1 MFRSPLRFLALLM
14 LCSLAHA
21 APAADDAAIP
31 SLLRDWRGWVLKDL
45 DFRACPFLATQ
56 MSDDA
61 NGHIC
66 AWPGRL
72 SLDAGAN
79 GAAFSLHWRV
89 DAPSWIA
96 LPGDAQHWPQQVKVN
111 GQAQPVLD
119 RGGAP
124 ALWLAPGSYEVGG
137 TIPWRERPQS
147 LHVPD
152 GIGLVALSVDG
163 KTVTPV
169 QRDGDEVTLGR
180 SAAAAPEADS
190 VELHV
195 FRELADGVPAM
206 LTTQIRFNAA
216 GQAREETFGP
226 VLPDGFVATALNG
239 NWPARLDNDGRLH
252 VQVQPGSAVLNL
264 SARAVAPL
272 AAVAARLPA
281 APWPKQ
287 EVWSYEASPRLRV
300 TNAVAA
306 VSVDPQQAQ
315 VPAEWQSLPAFALGD
330 SEKITVEERSRG
342 LAPNEANRLNLRREA
357 WLDFAG
363 SGWYAKDVVSGSM
376 VQGWRLDVAAPFKLE
391 RADAS
396 TRGGAKPEALLITRG
411 ATEALSGVEW
421 RTPQVDLA
429 SAVRIDAVSD
439 LPATGWQQS
448 FDRIDTTLHFPYG
461 YKLLAA
467 PGADRVA
474 GSWMSRWSLLD
485 VFICAILV
493 LLAWR
498 LLGIVGAV
506 AAVAYLALGYQEA
519 GAPLWTLVAVLA
531 LALIARVVPA
541 GKLQVATTWLRRA
554 ATALLVLVAL
564 PFLADQVRYAL
575 YPQLEQSSGSRG
587 NWFGGDEWG
596 IAATQY
602 KMASPPPPAAPL
614 PPPPPAMADD
624 RSQERELRQE
634 TVGAAKKAHS
644 MTAAPKS
651 GGYVNNKALSSM
663 VLSGSVIP
671 PQQQID
677 HYSQSTVMQTGAGEP
692 SWSIGGTAQLG
703 WSGPVTPA
711 QSVRLVI
718 APPWLVRPLR
728 IVLALLLV
736 WLAWSSWRGRAASPR
751 APRTRAASVAGLA
764 AVVGLAAA
772 GLVAA
777 PAAQAQGIPSDE
789 LLTQLRERLTE
800 APKCAPACAG
810 IAQVQVSANGDTIA
824 VVLDVHAGER
834 LAVPLPRVDANATLK
849 SVKADLATDAPVAR
863 SADGTDWIALDRGV
877 HRVELVY
884 AANADRLALNFVLV
898 PARALFSGA
907 GWTASGIEDDRL
919 LGGSLSLA
927 RTRDDAGA
935 GAKPELGAQ
944 QFPPYVRVVRSL
956 ALGLDWSVQT
966 QVQRLSP
973 ATGGVTVAL
982 PVLSGEHVSTP
993 GIKVQNSTATVA
1005 IADGEVETIWNG
1017 TLDKAETLTLTAPAL
1032 ADRAEV
1038 WRVVVSP
1045 TWHVDFAGIPFVA
1058 PDAGDDVSADR
1069 NFEFYPLPGETL
1081 TLKITK
1087 PAPVAGATRAIDSVN
1102 LSSEAGQRSAAHT
1115 LAFTLRASQG
1125 GEQTI
1130 SLPKGAEVTSV
1141 RRDAE
1146 TLNLRAQ
1153 DGKLTLPVKPGTQ
1166 RFTVNFR
1173 DDAAIGFISRT
1184 PAVALGL
1191 PAANI
1196 DLDESLP
1203 ADRWLLATSGPAV
1216 GPAVL
1221 YWGELVVMIAV
1232 AWALARTRRTKL
1244 KFHHWLL
1251 LALGFSTFS
1260 WIALIVVVAW
1270 LFAFDW
1276 RARCETKD
1284 PWWRFDLVQ
1293 VALAVLTL
1301 VALVALVSAIPQ
1313 GLLGSPDMH
1322 VVGNGS
1328 NAEQLRW
1335 FADRAVD
1342 VLPQASA
1349 VSLPIWVYK
1358 VLMLAWAL
1366 WLANALIGWLRDA
1379 WAAWTRG
1386 GYWRTRPEV
1395 PNTQSFAPKADAA
1408 PSDVEQK

>member
-61 NGHIC
+61 NGRIC

-79 GAAFSLHWRV
+79 GATFSLHWRV

-163 KTVTPV
+163 KAVTPV

-272 AAVAARLPA
+272 AVVAARLPA

-330 SEKITVEERSRG
+330 GEKITVEERSRG

-391 RADAS
+391 RADAA

-421 RTPQVDLA
+421 RTPQVNLA
-429 SAVRIDAVSD
+429 SAIRIDAVSD
-439 LPATGWQQS
+439 LPAAGWQQS

-485 VFICAILV
+485 VFICAILA

-575 YPQLEQSSGSRG
+575 YPQLEQSSGSR
-587 NWFGGDEWG
+587 E
-596 IAATQY
+596 
-602 KMASPPPPAAPL
+602 
-614 PPPPPAMADD
+614 
-624 RSQERELRQE
+624 
-634 TVGAAKKAHS
+634 
-644 MTAAPKS
+644 
-651 GGYVNNKALSSM
+651 
-663 VLSGSVIP
+663 
-671 PQQQID
+671 
-677 HYSQSTVMQTGAGEP
+677 AG
-692 SWSIGGTAQLG
+692 
-703 WSGPVTPA
+703 
-711 QSVRLVI
+711 
-718 APPWLVRPLR
+718 
-728 IVLALLLV
+728 
-736 WLAWSSWRGRAASPR
+736 
-751 APRTRAASVAGLA
+751 
-764 AVVGLAAA
+764 
-772 GLVAA
+772 
-777 PAAQAQGIPSDE
+777 
-789 LLTQLRERLTE
+789 
-800 APKCAPACAG
+800 
-810 IAQVQVSANGDTIA
+810 
-824 VVLDVHAGER
+824 
-834 LAVPLPRVDANATLK
+834 
-849 SVKADLATDAPVAR
+849 
-863 SADGTDWIALDRGV
+863 
-877 HRVELVY
+877 
-884 AANADRLALNFVLV
+884 
-898 PARALFSGA
+898 
-907 GWTASGIEDDRL
+907 
-919 LGGSLSLA
+919 
-927 RTRDDAGA
+927 
-935 GAKPELGAQ
+935 
-944 QFPPYVRVVRSL
+944 
-956 ALGLDWSVQT
+956 
-966 QVQRLSP
+966 
-973 ATGGVTVAL
+973 
-982 PVLSGEHVSTP
+982 
-993 GIKVQNSTATVA
+993 STAK
-1005 IADGEVETIWNG
+1005 NG
-1017 TLDKAETLTLTAPAL
+1017 
-1032 ADRAEV
+1032 
-1038 WRVVVSP
+1038 
-1045 TWHVDFAGIPFVA
+1045 
-1058 PDAGDDVSADR
+1058 
-1069 NFEFYPLPGETL
+1069 
-1081 TLKITK
+1081 
-1087 PAPVAGATRAIDSVN
+1087 
-1102 LSSEAGQRSAAHT
+1102 
-1115 LAFTLRASQG
+1115 
-1125 GEQTI
+1125 
-1130 SLPKGAEVTSV
+1130 
-1141 RRDAE
+1141 
-1146 TLNLRAQ
+1146 
-1153 DGKLTLPVKPGTQ
+1153 
-1166 RFTVNFR
+1166 
-1173 DDAAIGFISRT
+1173 
-1184 PAVALGL
+1184 
-1191 PAANI
+1191 
-1196 DLDESLP
+1196 
-1203 ADRWLLATSGPAV
+1203 
-1216 GPAVL
+1216 
-1221 YWGELVVMIAV
+1221 
-1232 AWALARTRRTKL
+1232 AW
-1244 KFHHWLL
+1244 
-1251 LALGFSTFS
+1251 
-1260 WIALIVVVAW
+1260 
-1270 LFAFDW
+1270 
-1276 RARCETKD
+1276 
-1284 PWWRFDLVQ
+1284 P
-1293 VALAVLTL
+1293 
-1301 VALVALVSAIPQ
+1301 
-1313 GLLGSPDMH
+1313 
-1322 VVGNGS
+1322 
-1328 NAEQLRW
+1328 
-1335 FADRAVD
+1335 
-1342 VLPQASA
+1342 
-1349 VSLPIWVYK
+1349 
-1358 VLMLAWAL
+1358 
-1366 WLANALIGWLRDA
+1366 
-1379 WAAWTRG
+1379 
-1386 GYWRTRPEV
+1386 V
-1395 PNTQSFAPKADAA
+1395 PNTRWHRRHLQLRHRHHRPRWRTM
-1408 PSDVEQK
+1408 